1 MDGSG
6 FGCNFYTLPG
16 RILMDADETHIS
28 ISLTV
33 LAEIELQT
41 KRSTLNDQ
49 LVLRALLGYQEGGE
63 IRLVESFEQ
72 INPADTEEGFVF
84 ARTRRAQFQ
93 SM

>member
-1 MDGSG
+1 MD
-6 FGCNFYTLPG
+6 
-16 RILMDADETHIS
+16 IDETHIS

-33 LAEIELQT
+33 LAGIEFQT
-41 KRSTLNDQ
+41 KRSTLNDKP
-49 LVLRALLGYQEGGE
+49 VLRALLGYQEGGE

-72 INPADTEEGFVF
+72 INPSDTEVGVAF